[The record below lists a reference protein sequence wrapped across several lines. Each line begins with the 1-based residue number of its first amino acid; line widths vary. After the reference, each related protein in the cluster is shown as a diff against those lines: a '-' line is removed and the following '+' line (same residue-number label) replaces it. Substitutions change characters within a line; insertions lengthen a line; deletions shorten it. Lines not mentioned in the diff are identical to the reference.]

1 MLDAT
6 SGLHGD
12 KGQVMPIC
20 MGCKLDGLGFSYTG
34 LVSCTF
40 LAVTCPLFQRQIT
53 ECVYDNWTWERGV
66 VVVDYQT
73 SILHVFHNY
82 LY

>member
-1 MLDAT
+1 M
-6 SGLHGD
+6 
-12 KGQVMPIC
+12 
-20 MGCKLDGLGFSYTG
+20 TG
-34 LVSCTF
+34 L
-40 LAVTCPLFQRQIT
+40 RQ
-53 ECVYDNWTWERGV
+53 EHRGV